1 MYVAQGSGM
10 QAQTEHLALEA
21 NKAASTLQSKLQR
34 RAKLLVAARQAL
46 LKHENAPTTMT
57 DKDWI
62 DIIRWVLP
70 ESNADGLLK
79 DLRKK
84 DVSIQ
89 TLLSLDQIGN
99 CTSRLLTKF
108 RYATP

>member
-1 MYVAQGSGM
+1 MWHKIGNPSVVLR
-10 QAQTEHLALEA
+10 AQTEHLALEA

-46 LKHENAPTTMT
+46 LKHKNVPTTMT

-70 ESNADGLLK
+70 ESNTVGLLK
-79 DLRKK
+79 DLR
-84 DVSIQ
+84 
-89 TLLSLDQIGN
+89 N
-99 CTSRLLTKF
+99 
-108 RYATP
+108 